1 MDTLVQLRPLTPLNF
16 AQRVTLFGRS
26 TPGRTRYICWVG
38 TRFLWRGSKFDLF
51 LTSTHLDGAMGL
63 AFLGKRLIPFSDVLF
78 ALTAV
83 VSRALKGNILFA
95 RGKRE
100 LLSEE
105 LSRFLLKT
113 PAELEF
119 GRLRELLSN

>member
-1 MDTLVQLRPLTPLNF
+1 
-16 AQRVTLFGRS
+16 
-26 TPGRTRYICWVG
+26 
-38 TRFLWRGSKFDLF
+38 
-51 LTSTHLDGAMGL
+51 MGL